1 MPSGA
6 YIGAHPSPYKERDE
20 GRSSVKIDHGVEARV
35 SECQRPVRVYK
46 VTNTQT
52 RHNA

>member
-1 MPSGA
+1 MQSGT
-6 YIGAHPSPYKERDE
+6 YIGAHLSPNHKRDE

>member
-1 MPSGA
+1 MKSGT
-6 YIGAHPSPYKERDE
+6 YIGAHLSPNNKRDE

-52 RHNA
+52 RTIA

>member
-1 MPSGA
+1 MQSVT
-6 YIGAHPSPYKERDE
+6 YIGTHLSPNKERDE

-35 SECQRPVRVYK
+35 SECQTPVRVYK

-52 RHNA
+52 RHTA